1 MCMCL
6 SCAAHT
12 YTHTHTRTRARA
24 HTHTHTHTQVLIV
37 DPPRKGL
44 DLVARWLAR
53 EAPASLTR
61 IIYISCGYK
70 ALETDTAMLLSGR
83 WKLLHAE
90 GHVFF
95 PGSDHIETLAVF
107 DRSVP
112 V

>member
-1 MCMCL
+1 MSFLCCTHI
-6 SCAAHT
+6 HT
-12 YTHTHTRTRARA
+12 HAHTHTCARAR
-24 HTHTHTHTQVLIV
+24 THTHTQVLIV